1 MKDRLPQIMP
11 RGRGRRADNTVFFD
25 FADPCSMTIQE
36 TLNLLWHHLGWPL
49 LRLLLFIS
57 IGLLVANFIE
67 ALNWTRKMAVVARP
81 LTRFARLSDLTGAS
95 FSMAFFSGVSANTM
109 LSEGYSKGEISKQ
122 ELILANLFNSLPT
135 YFLHLPTTFFI
146 TAPLIKGAA
155 FVYIGL
161 TLGAAI
167 LRTLFIT
174 LVSHFL
180 LRGKGELRR
189 GRPFMAGEND
199 LQTAWQRTWKRF
211 KKRMRRIIRF
221 TVPIYVLFFFLSR
234 AGVFAQL
241 ESFLAANLGFL
252 SWLNP
257 QAVSIIALQV
267 AAEFTA
273 GLAAA
278 GALLA
283 DGTMQGREI
292 VLTLLIGNILS
303 SPIRSI
309 RHQFPYYAG
318 IFRPRLAMQL
328 ILFSQCFRTF
338 SIILVATCYYFL
350 AF

>member
-1 MKDRLPQIMP
+1 
-11 RGRGRRADNTVFFD
+11 
-25 FADPCSMTIQE
+25 MTFQE
-36 TLNLLWHHLGWPL
+36 TLQLLWHHLGWPL

-174 LVSHFL
+174 LISHFL
-180 LRGKGELRR
+180 LRGKGASEDRR
-189 GRPFMAGEND
+189 PAIDRGND

-221 TVPIYVLFFFLSR
+221 TVPIYILFFLLSR
-234 AGVFAQL
+234 AGIFDQL
-241 ESFLAANLGFL
+241 EHFLSAHLAFL
-252 SWLNP
+252 SWLTP

-283 DGTMQGREI
+283 DGTMHGREI

-328 ILFSQCFRTF
+328 ILFSQCFRTV
-338 SIILVATCYYFL
+338 SIALVALCYYFL